1 MKFKNIG
8 IGKRL
13 GIMFGGVALLTLA
26 MGLGAYLTLSAISV
40 RWDAFRTVSMQKLSS
55 VGAGANGLGDAIH
68 HFKNYILRGQ
78 DYDQKFNADMAT
90 IDRAVATYAGSGPMM
105 EKEKAA
111 LDRIARGATAYRAA
125 IGKAVAMK
133 TAGAAIQDID
143 KSIKGA
149 DKEIN
154 AAFDQLLE
162 VTDAETKT
170 ASIDISALVRQGERS
185 IAILGV
191 VSLLL
196 SVLAAWLTA
205 RSITR
210 PLHEAVAIARTV
222 ASGDLST
229 TIVPDSLDETG
240 RLMEALRDM
249 NDSLG
254 RIVGEVRSGTNTISA
269 ASGQISAGN
278 LDLSSRTE
286 QQAASLEET
295 ASSMEQLTAAVKQN
309 AANAQQ
315 ANELALA
322 ASGTAVRGG
331 AVVAQVVQTMASIN
345 ASAHKIVD
353 IIAVIDGIAFQ
364 TNILAL
370 NAAVEAARAGEQ
382 GRGFAVVATEV
393 RTLAQR
399 SAAAAKEI
407 KSLINDSVDKAGAGT
422 ILVNEAGSTMDEVV
436 ASVGRVTDLIQQ
448 ITSASRE
455 QSAGI
460 EQVNQAIGQMD
471 HATQQNAALV
481 EEAAAASASLQD
493 QANYLENVVSVFR
506 TVGNNSGGNTT
517 MARSERTVQST
528 GRAPLLSI

>member
-1 MKFKNIG
+1 MN

-26 MGLGAYLTLSAISV
+26 MGVGAYLTLSAVSG
-40 RWDAFRTVSMQKLSS
+40 RWDTFRNISLHKLSS
-55 VGAGANGLGDAIH
+55 VGAGNNGLGDAIH

-78 DYDQKFNADMAT
+78 DYDKKFNADMAT
-90 IDRAVATYAGSGPMM
+90 IDRAVASYAGSGVMTA
-105 EKEKAA
+105 KEKAA
-111 LDRIARGATAYRAA
+111 LDRIALGATAYRAA
-125 IGKAVAMK
+125 ISKAVTMK
-133 TAGAAIQDID
+133 TTGATIEQID

-154 AAFDQLLE
+154 AGFDQLLE
-162 VTDAETKT
+162 VTEAETR
-170 ASIDISALVRQGERS
+170 AAGIDVSDLVTRGERW
-185 IAILGV
+185 IVMLGA
-191 VSLLL
+191 VSLQL
-196 SVLAAWLTA
+196 SVPAAWLTA

-222 ASGDLST
+222 ASGDLSL
-229 TIVPDSLDETG
+229 TIVPDSRDETG
-240 RLMEALRDM
+240 RLIEALRDM
-249 NDSLG
+249 NDNLA
-254 RIVGEVRSGTNTISA
+254 RIVGEVRSGTTEIAAASDTISV
-269 ASGQISAGN
+269 GN

-295 ASSMEQLTAAVKQN
+295 ASSMEQLTSAVKQN
-309 AANAQQ
+309 ADNAQQ
-315 ANELALA
+315 ANELALS
-322 ASGTAVRGG
+322 ASGIAVRGG

-407 KSLINDSVDKAGAGT
+407 KGLITDSVEKAGAGT
-422 ILVNEAGSTMDEVV
+422 ILVNQAGTTMAEIV
-436 ASVGRVTDLIQQ
+436 ASVGRVTDLIQE

-455 QSAGI
+455 QSTGI

-481 EEAAAASASLQD
+481 EEAAAASTSLQD
-493 QANYLENVVSVFR
+493 QASNLENVVSVFR
-506 TVGNNSGGNTT
+506 IVGNTT
-517 MARSERTVQST
+517 GGTTMTVRAAST
-528 GRAPLLSI
+528 VRPTGMVPLLPA